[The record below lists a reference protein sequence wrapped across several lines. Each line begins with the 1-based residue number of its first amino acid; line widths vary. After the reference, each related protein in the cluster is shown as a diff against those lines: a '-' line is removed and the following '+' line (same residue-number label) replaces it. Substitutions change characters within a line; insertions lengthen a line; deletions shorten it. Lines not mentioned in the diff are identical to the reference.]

1 MKRSTTLSTLALASA
16 LALAG
21 CGSAGEEDPA
31 ADSGTSAE
39 ATSSAATG
47 TAGTPSA
54 SASDSPSASPS
65 GSAAGIAAEHNDADV
80 MFAQMMLPHHEQAVQ
95 MSEILLGKDLVP
107 EDVRDLAERVRDTQ
121 APEMEQMRAMLAA
134 WDAPTT
140 PEDPATAHGGH
151 GSGMVDDQ
159 GMNWLREAEEGP
171 AAARLYLEQMTQ
183 HHEGAVE
190 MARDQVQDGSNPQA
204 VELAQEIVR
213 AQETEI
219 AEMERMLQELPEGS

>member
-1 MKRSTTLSTLALASA
+1 VKRSTTLSTLALASA

-21 CGSAGEEDPA
+21 CGSAGEEDTGA
-31 ADSGTSAE
+31 AAE
-39 ATSSAATG
+39 SSPSAATG
-47 TAGTPSA
+47 TAGVT
-54 SASDSPSASPS
+54 SASPS
-65 GSAAGIAAEHNDADV
+65 GSAAGIAPEHNDADV

-107 EDVRDLAERVRDTQ
+107 EDARDLAERVRDTQ
-121 APEMEQMRAMLAA
+121 APEMEQLRAMLAA

-140 PEDPATAHGGH
+140 PEASATEHGGH

-159 GMNWLREAEEGP
+159 GMNRLRETEEGA
-171 AAARLYLEQMTQ
+171 AAARLYLEQMTV
-183 HHEGAVE
+183 HHEGAIE
-190 MARDQVQDGSNPQA
+190 MARDQVEDGSNPQA
-204 VELAQEIVR
+204 VELAQDIVR

>member
-39 ATSSAATG
+39 ATASAATG

-54 SASDSPSASPS
+54 SPSASPS
-65 GSAAGIAAEHNDADV
+65 GSAAEHNDADV

-159 GMNWLREAEEGP
+159 GMNRLREAEEGP

-183 HHEGAVE
+183 HHEGAIE

>member
-21 CGSAGEEDPA
+21 CGSAGEEDTGA
-31 ADSGTSAE
+31 ASETGT
-39 ATSSAATG
+39 SAATG
-47 TAGTPSA
+47 TAGATLA
-54 SASDSPSASPS
+54 SPSASPSDAPS
-65 GSAAGIAAEHNDADV
+65 GSAAGISAEHNDADV

-121 APEMEQMRAMLAA
+121 APEMEQMRAMLVA

-140 PEDPATAHGGH
+140 PDASATQHGGH

-183 HHEGAVE
+183 HHEGAIE

-204 VELAQEIVR
+204 VELAQEIVQ
-213 AQETEI
+213 AQEAEI